1 MSRAFVKEDVDVP
14 EPEKIYEFRVYWG
27 TSRFE
32 IEPAVVYSSPNLA
45 DVLRWAEGNLGIIKF
60 VMMLVGCWRKLT
72 RFEPLYLICNK

>member
-32 IEPAVVYSSPNLA
+32 IDPSVVYSSPDLA
-45 DVLRWAEGNLGIIKF
+45 DVLRWAEGQLGYYQIRDAAGT
-60 VMMLVGCWRKLT
+60 MLAEVDAV
-72 RFEPLYLICNK
+72 